1 MFTNPFL
8 VYIGAFAAVL
18 GTYKLGWSSLYPPL
32 SFPLLAFFAGTFVVA
47 GSLAFAF
54 RSTTARIREHRPTL
68 PGWVVFPLI
77 PMMLADIVYNGG
89 VPLIMIASG
98 HFNYAND
105 LELVPHLH
113 VFTVTFG
120 SAFSTIRF
128 ADFLG
133 TKRQRYLLEAALP
146 IIYFVAI
153 VYRGPAAITLV
164 SWGFVYLIAERPRW
178 PALMA
183 LAAIAVAGLYLFG
196 LFGNYRMQSSVHL
209 LERAQ
214 ASPTFMKSG
223 IPTTFF
229 WAYVYLTSPMANL
242 ELSIDAERPAPPAPI
257 EFAVSE
263 LVPDIVS
270 KRVLPLMGIT
280 SRVSTPEAARGLNVA
295 TMFGRPFILMG
306 WTGMTIMFAVFA
318 AFVGAYL
325 YLIRNSSLAVPAL
338 ALLSTFVVF
347 STFQNMIAYSG
358 VFLQL
363 IWPLLLTPLLDILG
377 AVKKVQ
383 SE

>member
-1 MFTNPFL
+1 MFTNPFFI
-8 VYIGAFAAVL
+8 YIAAFAAVL
-18 GTYKLGWSSLYPPL
+18 GAYKLGWSSLYPPL
-32 SFPLLAFFAGTFVVA
+32 SFRLLGFFAGTFLVA
-47 GSLAFAF
+47 GSLAYAF
-54 RSTTARIREHRPTL
+54 RSTTAQIREHRPAL
-68 PGWVVFPLI
+68 PGWVVIPLV

-89 VPLIMIASG
+89 VPLVMIANG

-128 ADFLG
+128 ADFLS
-133 TKRQRYLLEAALP
+133 TKRVRDLLEAALP

-164 SWGFVYLIAERPRW
+164 SWGFVYLIAKRPRW

-196 LFGNYRMQSSVHL
+196 LFGNYRMQSSEHL

-214 ASPTFMKSG
+214 ASPAFMKSG

-229 WAYVYLTSPMANL
+229 WAYVYFTSPMANL
-242 ELSIDAERPAPPAPI
+242 ELSVETDNPATRAPT
-257 EFAVSE
+257 EFVVSE
-263 LVPDIVS
+263 LVPDILS
-270 KRVLPLMGIT
+270 KRVLPLIGVT
-280 SRVSTPEAARGLNVA
+280 SRVSTPEAGRGLNVA

-306 WTGMTIMFAVFA
+306 WAGMIIMFAVFG
-318 AFVGAYL
+318 AFVAAYL
-325 YLIRNSSLAVPAL
+325 YLIRNSSLAVPGL

-363 IWPLLLTPLLDILG
+363 VWPLLLTPLLDLLD
-377 AVKKVQ
+377 ALKKVPP
-383 SE
+383 E